1 MAAKHDDAARI
12 QRIARKWMLTG
23 IGWVALILGGILFG
37 LTAGVLWIAGIP
49 LEEAPL
55 WVSVMLK
62 VWGAVAAVGV
72 GMAAF
77 CEPLRGEKYLYA
89 TSRHFED
96 QLDAATKTLD
106 SSLEE
111 SDHFLWDDQIA
122 ELSDCSREELI
133 GRLLALRERGKRW
146 SYISGPRYWAGLLE
160 QLPNR
165 VFTED
170 TDIIVGAMREI
181 QRKLRGPS

>member
-62 VWGAVAAVGV
+62 V
-72 GMAAF
+72 
-77 CEPLRGEKYLYA
+77 
-89 TSRHFED
+89 
-96 QLDAATKTLD
+96 
-106 SSLEE
+106 
-111 SDHFLWDDQIA
+111 
-122 ELSDCSREELI
+122 
-133 GRLLALRERGKRW
+133 
-146 SYISGPRYWAGLLE
+146 
-160 QLPNR
+160 
-165 VFTED
+165 
-170 TDIIVGAMREI
+170 
-181 QRKLRGPS
+181 